1 MKLSTCYIFLLGIT
15 ATLLLSSCH
24 NTLVGAGDIIEKVS
38 YQDSTATI
46 NFTEIEVKADCN
58 VYLSQD
64 TFTEVTVSGYEN
76 LVPHVNS
83 HKDGNKYI
91 IELAA
96 DYVFDNSNIFI
107 SITTPLY
114 TKISLSSQSS
124 IVGIDSIVGNNIEIV
139 NNSSGSISLFGDM
152 NTVVAYSA
160 GPGLTRLCA
169 LQADTVTAV
178 MLGSGILSTKPINK
192 LNAQIQG
199 SGQVQ
204 YIGSPAIT
212 FSITGS
218 GSLFQTLGCY

>member
-1 MKLSTCYIFLLGIT
+1 MKLSTHCIFLVIIIAILT
-15 ATLLLSSCH
+15 LSSCH
-24 NTLVGAGDIIEKVS
+24 NTLVGAGDIIETIS
-38 YQDSTATI
+38 YQDTSAI
-46 NFTEIEVKADCN
+46 VNFTEIEVKADCN
-58 VYLSQD
+58 VYLTQD
-64 TFTEVTVSGYEN
+64 NFTEVTVSGYEN
-76 LVPHVNS
+76 LVPNVNG

-96 DYVFDNSNIFI
+96 DYVFSNNNIFI
-107 SITTPLY
+107 SITTPSY

-124 IVGIDSIVGNNIEIV
+124 IVGIDSIIGNSIEIE

-152 NTVVAYSA
+152 NSIVAYSA
-160 GPGLTRLCA
+160 GPGITRLCT

-178 MLGSGILSTKPINK
+178 MLGSGILSTKPTNK

-204 YIGSPAIT
+204 YIGNPSIT